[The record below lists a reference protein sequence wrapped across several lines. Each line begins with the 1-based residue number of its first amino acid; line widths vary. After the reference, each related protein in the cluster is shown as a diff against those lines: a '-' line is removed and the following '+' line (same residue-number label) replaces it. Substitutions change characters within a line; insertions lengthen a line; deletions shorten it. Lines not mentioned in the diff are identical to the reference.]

1 VIDEIAQQL
10 DDVRTEMLQLLQEY
24 SEANEFGREY
34 IYQRC
39 ESLGGEIQELV
50 SLLKLHIRT
59 ANQQVGVEKQN
70 DPAYAAEIDRV
81 SQASLAAVH
90 SAGLEVAEAIR
101 MLRETRPDAENPD
114 EYDLQP

>member
-1 VIDEIAQQL
+1 MIDEIAQQL

-24 SEANEFGREY
+24 SEANEFGQEY

-59 ANQQVGVEKQN
+59 ANRQVYAEGQH
-70 DPAYAAEIDRV
+70 DPAYAAEIERV
-81 SQASLAAVH
+81 SRASLVAVH
-90 SAGLEVAEAIR
+90 AAGLEVAGAVR
-101 MLRETRPDAENPD
+101 MLRETRPDAESTS
-114 EYDLQP
+114 DLDFEP